1 MRKNGK
7 SDVQGGLSWFLV
19 TYLMLLLGVLLG
31 VHVLQSS
38 QERPAGALKSPARQ
52 ERPMPPRQA
61 AAAPQPGAA
70 AAACEHAGRC
80 YSSSAEPI

>member
-19 TYLMLLLGVLLG
+19 TYLLLLLGVLLG

-38 QERPAGALKSPARQ
+38 QERPAGALKSPPRH
-52 ERPMPPRQA
+52 ERLMPPRQA
-61 AAAPQPGAA
+61 AAAPQAGAA
-70 AAACEHAGRC
+70 AGVCDGAGRC